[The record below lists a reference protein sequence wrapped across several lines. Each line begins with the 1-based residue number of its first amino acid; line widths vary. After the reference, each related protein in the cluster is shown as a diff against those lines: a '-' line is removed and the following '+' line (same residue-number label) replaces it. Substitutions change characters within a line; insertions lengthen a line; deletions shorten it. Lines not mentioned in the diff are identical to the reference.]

1 MSLDKLMDIIRSEPD
16 EYVELETEEEKP
28 TGGIT
33 IQIERLGHYTDS
45 ERIQQK
51 VREGVVM
58 LVKIKD
64 LKEKDMSELKR
75 AIARIRRTC
84 HAVNGDIAGLG
95 DEWLIV
101 TPSVAKVHR
110 QLEE

>member
-1 MSLDKLMDIIRSEPD
+1 MPLDKIMDIIRSDPN
-16 EYVELETEEEKP
+16 EYVELEAEEEKP

-51 VREGVVM
+51 VRDGIVL

-64 LKEKDMSELKR
+64 LKEKDMGELKR

-95 DEWLIV
+95 EEWLIV
-101 TPSVAKVHR
+101 TPAAAKVQR
-110 QLEE
+110 ELEE

>member
-1 MSLDKLMDIIRSEPD
+1 MPLDKIMDMIKSEPD
-16 EYVELETEEEKP
+16 EYVQLEAEEEKP
-28 TGGIT
+28 AGGVT
-33 IQIERLGHYTDS
+33 IQIEHIGHYTDS

-51 VREGVVM
+51 VRDGIIL
-58 LVKIKD
+58 LVRIKD
-64 LKEKDMSELKR
+64 LKDKDMNELKR

-101 TPSVAKVHR
+101 TPAVAKVR
-110 QLEE
+110 RELEE